1 MAGSKY
7 TLSMSSSHQLSY
19 FKGDYME
26 SLIRNLL
33 LIFGVLYIMDFV
45 TEYPKTVENIDTTFD
60 TVKARI
66 GSK

>member
-1 MAGSKY
+1 
-7 TLSMSSSHQLSY
+7 
-19 FKGDYME
+19 ME

-33 LIFGVLYIMDFV
+33 LMFGVLYIMDFV
-45 TEYPKTVENIDTTFD
+45 REYPKTIENIDTTFD